1 MSEDFAGNVEETD
14 KLMLCLKRE
23 RNAMKKVLSVAI
35 LGTAACLFIM
45 NGFAAEQEKEGPGK
59 AEFNEYCAACHP
71 GGGNIF
77 NTKKTL
83 HKKDLEANK
92 IKTPEDIVKI
102 MRNPGPGMRK
112 FDDNAIPDKTAKEI
126 AEYIMK
132 TFK

>member
-1 MSEDFAGNVEETD
+1 MLEDFAGNVEETD
-14 KLMLCLKRE
+14 KFMLCLRRE
-23 RNAMKKVLSVAI
+23 RRAMKKVLSVAI
-35 LGTAACLFIM
+35 LGTGVCLFIM
-45 NGFAAEQEKEGPGK
+45 NGFASEQEREGPGK

-77 NTKKTL
+77 DNKKTL
-83 HKKDLEANK
+83 HKKNLEANNVN
-92 IKTPEDIVKI
+92 TPENIVKI

-112 FDDNAIPDKTAKEI
+112 FDEKAIPDKAAKEI